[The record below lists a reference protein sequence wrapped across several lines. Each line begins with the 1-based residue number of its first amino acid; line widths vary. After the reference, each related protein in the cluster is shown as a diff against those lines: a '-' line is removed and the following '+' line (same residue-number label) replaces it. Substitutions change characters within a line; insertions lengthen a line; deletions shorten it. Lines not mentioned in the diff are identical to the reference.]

1 MKQPPAEDL
10 RPRDARAAAVGAQ
23 PLHRLRDG
31 PRDDAVPRAL
41 RDRARG
47 QEDERAAQG
56 RNSLEKLYVETGLGI
71 LFGYVSKV
79 NYPIGRSIC

>member
-1 MKQPPAEDL
+1 MIQPSAEDL
-10 RPRDARAAAVGAQ
+10 RPRDARAAAMGAQ

-31 PRDDAVPRAL
+31 PRNDAVPRAL

-56 RNSLEKLYVETGLGI
+56 RNSIEKLNLHGNPLWLGI
-71 LFGYVSKV
+71 KSELPYRMVHLL
-79 NYPIGRSIC
+79 R

>member
-1 MKQPPAEDL
+1 MKQPSAEDL

-47 QEDERAAQG
+47 QEDERTAQG
-56 RNSLEKLYVETGLGI
+56 RNSIEEFYLLGNP
-71 LFGYVSKV
+71 LWLCFKFELPYRMVHLL
-79 NYPIGRSIC
+79 R